1 MAPARPAGW
10 RGGSLSGFSFPI
22 LPFIVSAILFA
33 PLASWLALRRARPWA
48 LWFVFGAALGPIATL
63 LLVFSPPGRCPTCD
77 TRSVGWPRSCTN
89 CGLVFNWRS
98 AGNESGTAAGPIA
111 PAPAS
116 AGSTVVQPAS
126 ALPAATPARGT
137 RGTLRTATQSTA
149 TPPPPAVLDADEPGR
164 RSATTLGQR
173 ATAVTAPSPRPA
185 PNQAAPDALAIIGSG
200 VFIGGSES
208 LQIGSR
214 YLLARVGSELHV
226 LGPVH
231 VSPAAVATRLRLD
244 GVEPVLVADRL
255 LIAPVPP
262 GGGPDLAFGGVIL
275 EVNADAARELLG
287 TRPRRSTST

>member
-1 MAPARPAGW
+1 V
-10 RGGSLSGFSFPI
+10 SGFSFPI

-98 AGNESGTAAGPIA
+98 AGNEPGTAAGQIA
-111 PAPAS
+111 PAPAA

-126 ALPAATPARGT
+126 ALPAAMSARGT
-137 RGTLRTATQSTA
+137 RGTLRTATRSSATVPRADLPENGA
-149 TPPPPAVLDADEPGR
+149 TPPPPAVLDADEPGH

-173 ATAVTAPSPRPA
+173 ATAVTAPSPRTA
-185 PNQAAPDALAIIGSG
+185 PHQAAPDALAIIGSG